1 MKIRYP
7 VIVFITLFIMMQVV
21 GRTLGAG
28 TISLVV
34 SLLLVSSLLW
44 LAYAII
50 AKICRTIY
58 HAIKSKANQPEK
70 EPLEP

>member
-58 HAIKSKANQPEK
+58 RAVKNRANRPEK
-70 EPLEP
+70 SPLEP